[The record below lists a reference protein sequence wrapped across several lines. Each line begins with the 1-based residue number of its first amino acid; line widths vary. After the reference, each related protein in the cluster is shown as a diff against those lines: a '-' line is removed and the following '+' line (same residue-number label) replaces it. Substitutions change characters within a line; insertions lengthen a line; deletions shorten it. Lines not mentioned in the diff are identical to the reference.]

1 MNISQTRSRS
11 FLPATPILQRVVGDK
26 AHGALVAF
34 ALVILIAVLD
44 YRTGYEIRLAI
55 LYMLPIALATWSG
68 GMVSGL
74 SVSAAAVACWGISF
88 SPNHIYSREM
98 FYYWECFLLA
108 ATFIIFVTLL
118 HRLRGALA
126 RADARFLHVL
136 NGLSAGIYVAD
147 RVDGKVLY
155 ANQYC
160 AEMVAPEVNAQ
171 SIAAFES
178 RLSFIDAGQQRKVAT
193 GAAAQFLYQEARD
206 EQTGLWYLIQS
217 TPIRWVGNEHV
228 TLRIFMDI
236 TEQKQAQ
243 ALKRQHQEMVHNTAR
258 SSVLTEIASMLGHEI
273 NQPLMAIAAYNNA
286 SIMLLSKSEPEIG
299 EVITALEKCR
309 VQAIRASHIV
319 DRTRSFLTRRAPS
332 PKICNINDI
341 VLQAVQSLEIELQNA
356 MIAFETSLA
365 DNALEIM
372 SDRTLIEQVV
382 VNLLR
387 NAVDAVQLSRTTAR
401 RVAVGTAIE
410 PGRSITVWVIDNGP
424 GVSEEDQ
431 ARLYTP
437 FFSTKTQGLG
447 LGLCICRSIV
457 EAHAGQLSYC
467 RTPANETVFQ
477 FNLPHLAVSRHG
489 QA

>member
-1 MNISQTRSRS
+1 MDISQARSRA
-11 FLPATPILQRVVGDK
+11 FIPANLLWHWAVGNK
-26 AHGALVAF
+26 VHGALVAF
-34 ALVILIAVLD
+34 ALVALIAVLD

-88 SPNHIYSREM
+88 SPDHMYSQEM
-98 FYYWECFLLA
+98 FYYWEGFLLA
-108 ATFIIFVTLL
+108 ATFVIFVTLL
-118 HRLRGALA
+118 HRLREALA
-126 RADARFLHVL
+126 QADARFLHVL
-136 NGLSAGIYVAD
+136 NGLSAGIYVAN
-147 RVDGKVLY
+147 RADGDVLY

-171 SIAAFES
+171 TLAAFES
-178 RLSFIDAGQQRKVAT
+178 RLTFIDAGQQRNVST
-193 GAAAQFLYQEARD
+193 GTAAQFVYQEARD
-206 EQTGLWYLIQS
+206 EQSGHWYLIQS
-217 TPIRWVGNEHV
+217 TPIRWVGNEPV

-286 SIMLLSKSEPEIG
+286 SIMLLSKSEPEID

-319 DRTRSFLTRRAPS
+319 DRTRSFLSRRAPS
-332 PKICNINDI
+332 PESCNINDI
-341 VLQAVQSLEIELQNA
+341 IVQAVQSLEIELQNS
-356 MIAFETSLA
+356 MIAFEMDLA
-365 DNALEIM
+365 DYAQEM
-372 SDRTLIEQVV
+372 MFDRTLIEQVV

-387 NAVDAVQLSRTTAR
+387 NAIDAVQQAGPTAR
-401 RVAVGTAIE
+401 KVSVGTTIE
-410 PGRSITVWVIDNGP
+410 PGRSITVCVKDNGP
-424 GVSEEDQ
+424 GIAEEDE

-437 FFSTKTQGLG
+437 FFSTKSQGLG
-447 LGLCICRSIV
+447 LGLCICRSII

-467 RTPANETVFQ
+467 RTSANETVFQ
-477 FNLPHLAVSRHG
+477 FTLPHMAVSRHA